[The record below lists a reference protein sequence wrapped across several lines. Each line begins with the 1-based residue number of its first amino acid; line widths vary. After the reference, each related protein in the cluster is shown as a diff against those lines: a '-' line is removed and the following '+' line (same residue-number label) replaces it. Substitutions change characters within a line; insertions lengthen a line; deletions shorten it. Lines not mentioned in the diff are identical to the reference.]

1 MGASQMD
8 AIKRQADPI
17 ASTAG
22 VSGNDK
28 EVNNKEV
35 NNMEVNNMEV
45 NNKEVNNKEVNNME
59 LIHMCAHSLPP
70 SRRGHV
76 GGT

>member
-35 NNMEVNNMEV
+35 NN
-45 NNKEVNNKEVNNME
+45 KEVNNME

-70 SRRGHV
+70 ARRGHV

>member
-35 NNMEVNNMEV
+35 NN
-45 NNKEVNNKEVNNME
+45 KEVNNKEVNNME

-70 SRRGHV
+70 ARRGHV

>member
-35 NNMEVNNMEV
+35 NN
-45 NNKEVNNKEVNNME
+45 KEVNNKE

-70 SRRGHV
+70 ARRGHV